1 MLEANPRNICGK
13 KKGSREH
20 VEWPN
25 VMDQI
30 YAKIIYDL
38 NKCEFQKD
46 DDDSLTCIHCG
57 VLSSKLDC
65 SARKV

>member
-1 MLEANPRNICGK
+1 MQKLYMTYKTEYN
-13 KKGSREH
+13 
-20 VEWPN
+20 
-25 VMDQI
+25 
-30 YAKIIYDL
+30 DL

-46 DDDSLTCIHCG
+46 GDDSLTCIHCG